1 MNKCIMWLV
10 LVMPG
15 IAVGF
20 AGKVFANESHVQG
33 IPAMSGNSV
42 VIGDRNGVVSFAVTG
57 LESDVLSVTPATPG
71 LSRMIPPATI
81 RQLATAAPS
90 RIAPLVRI
98 SATRLPDGQ
107 VRVLLSFRP
116 TPDYN
121 GGAVTLRRGNTML
134 DSDPIQLNRRR

>member
-10 LVMPG
+10 LAIPG
-15 IAVGF
+15 ILAGF
-20 AGKVFANESHVQG
+20 AGRVFANETHVQG
-33 IPAMSGNSV
+33 IPDTSGNSV
-42 VIGDRNGVVSFAVTG
+42 VIGGKNGVVSFAVTG

-71 LSRMIPPATI
+71 RSRVIPPATI
-81 RQLATAAPS
+81 QQLVTAAPS
-90 RIAPLVRI
+90 RIAPLTRI

-121 GGAVTLRRGNTML
+121 GGAVTLRRGNTVL
-134 DSDPIQLNRRR
+134 DSDPIQLNSQR